1 MTRRSSSAVAATAE
15 RRIQWPHVSPS
26 LYATPEPT
34 LFLLTPPPPSRPRP
48 TSSTTSAADDV
59 VGCNHGGGLDPQIDQ
74 KLVDHNQTATNDDR
88 DVVIFEAE
96 EDPVGEFSFVQ
107 SASVN
112 CEELGVEGFSNGQ
125 FGSGVD
131 AASINGSLKSVVSG
145 ANNDC
150 DDFFDPNETMSSA
163 ASVIGADDGSAIDY
177 SLKTPS
183 TPTAEYFDA
192 YEELNSEG
200 GSLYELR
207 NMEAELRDIRLNLL
221 MEIEKRKQVEETLD
235 NMRRQWQGFAEK
247 LSLVGLTV
255 PAIESATF
263 EDENLAPGFAE
274 ELCQQIHVARLVSD
288 SVGRGLAKAEAEMEI
303 EPVIEA
309 KNFEIA
315 RLCDRLRYYE
325 AVNHEM
331 SQRNQETIE
340 LARHRR
346 QRRKRRQRW
355 VWGSV
360 GAAIALGSAALV
372 WSFLPSHSSSPSH
385 SPVGDESSEQ

>member
-1 MTRRSSSAVAATAE
+1 MPTFTAIALDRLLEPGGNHPKAQSLNSKPPLNPNPNPGIMTRRSSSAVAATAE

-34 LFLLTPPPPSRPRP
+34 PLPPDSPSSFPPSPYIVNHKRRGPRLLK
-48 TSSTTSAADDV
+48 SFSQDDV
-59 VGCNHGGGLDPQIDQ
+59 VGCNQGRGLDPEIQH
-74 KLVDHNQTATNDDR
+74 KLVDHNQTATNDHR

-107 SASVN
+107 SASVD
-112 CEELGVEGFSNGQ
+112 CQELGVEGFSNGQ

-131 AASINGSLKSVVSG
+131 AASINGSLMSVVSG
-145 ANNDC
+145 GNNDC

-163 ASVIGADDGSAIDY
+163 ASVIGPDDGSAVDY

-235 NMRRQWQGFAEK
+235 NLRN
-247 LSLVGLTV
+247 S
-255 PAIESATF
+255 
-263 EDENLAPGFAE
+263 
-274 ELCQQIHVARLVSD
+274 
-288 SVGRGLAKAEAEMEI
+288 GRGL
-303 EPVIEA
+303 
-309 KNFEIA
+309 
-315 RLCDRLRYYE
+315 R
-325 AVNHEM
+325 
-331 SQRNQETIE
+331 RNY
-340 LARHRR
+340 LL
-346 QRRKRRQRW
+346 
-355 VWGSV
+355 WG
-360 GAAIALGSAALV
+360 
-372 WSFLPSHSSSPSH
+372 
-385 SPVGDESSEQ
+385 